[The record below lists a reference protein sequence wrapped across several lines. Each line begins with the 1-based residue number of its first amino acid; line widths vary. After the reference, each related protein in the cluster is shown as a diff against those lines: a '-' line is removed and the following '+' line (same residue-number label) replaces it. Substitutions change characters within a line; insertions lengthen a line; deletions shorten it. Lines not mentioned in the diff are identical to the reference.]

1 MRHFISFILAM
12 LLSFGQSYSQSI
24 ENVDF
29 SVRDNIVYIEY
40 NLLKSSIS
48 YRNNLKYP
56 IYLYMHHNGERVKIE
71 RGIYGD
77 FIEKPSRRKKTIE
90 YNVLEDRSSLI
101 GDVQFELQIGSG
113 KVVRGPR
120 DFAKDYTT
128 IIVMVGAAILVM
140 INSAVQ

>member
-1 MRHFISFILAM
+1 MSHCISFILAM
-12 LLSFGQSYSQSI
+12 ILSFGQSYGQSI

-29 SVRDNIVYIEY
+29 TVRDNIVYIEY
-40 NLLKSSIS
+40 NLLKSNIS

-71 RGIYGD
+71 QGIYGD
-77 FIEKPSRRKKTIE
+77 YLEKPSRRKKTIT

-113 KVVRGPR
+113 KIGSGFR
-120 DFAKDYTT
+120 DYRTAFFMIAAAFA
-128 IIVMVGAAILVM
+128 VM
-140 INSAVQ
+140 IIGNSASS